1 MKICSQCNGAQPD
14 DAEFCA
20 LCGAPLTEQPA
31 EETAAPEAEPQTEEA
46 AAPEAEPQ
54 TEEAASQAT
63 KKVSTGL
70 VIALILVVLLVVAVI
85 VGKGR
90 YDQSQSQSPS
100 VQDGTS
106 VDLSGSLLL
115 GHHINAHGYGSY
127 SVHYEKNDE
136 GIMEYSYLN
145 ESGETVTMGEADVAE
160 KMDEVLAT
168 CGDMTLTNREL
179 QYYYEQQFYSFYS
192 MYSSYLSYFMN
203 TAQGLDEQ
211 LDLSGE
217 GTWQQSFLTGAVDM
231 FHQIA
236 ALCQQ
241 GQAEGFTLT
250 DEQQAQIDSATD
262 LQATAA
268 QYGYEDIKAFF
279 DDYMPPFATQES
291 YKKYVEQNLYANFY
305 ASYLSEQI
313 ELTDSEI
320 EAYYDE
326 NAETYASSYGI
337 TKLDKNVVN
346 VRHILI
352 QPESTMAEDGTS
364 TVTDEAWAAAEEEAQ
379 RIYQLWLDG
388 DATEES
394 FAQLAEEYTQ
404 DPGSQTTGG
413 LYEDVYPGQMVAEFN
428 DWCFA
433 DGRQVG
439 DHGVVKTS
447 YGYHI
452 MFFSGE
458 GDYIYWRMVAESQLR
473 SQKASEERNVLADG
487 YALMSDLSNAILMDA
502 TAPSAPVEA
511 VTE

>member
-20 LCGAPLTEQPA
+20 LCGAPLTQEPA
-31 EETAAPEAEPQTEEA
+31 EEASSAQETAVPEAEPQAEETEAPA
-46 AAPEAEPQ
+46 AK
-54 TEEAASQAT
+54 
-63 KKVSTGL
+63 KKVSPGL
-70 VIALILVVLLVVAVI
+70 IIALVLVVLLVVAVI
-85 VGKGR
+85 VGKGN
-90 YDQSQSQSPS
+90 YDQSQSQEPTT
-100 VQDGTS
+100 QDGTT
-106 VDLSGSLLL
+106 VDISGSLLL

-145 ESGETVTMGEADVAE
+145 ESGETVTMGEADVAA

-192 MYSSYLSYFMN
+192 MYSSYLAYFMN

-217 GTWQQSFLTGAVDM
+217 GTWQQSFLTGAIDM

-268 QYGYEDIKAFF
+268 QYGYEDLEAFF
-279 DDYMPPFATQES
+279 ADYMPPFATQES
-291 YKKYVEQNLYANFY
+291 YTKYVQENLYANFY
-305 ASYLSEQI
+305 ANYLADQI
-313 ELTDSEI
+313 ELSDSEI

-326 NAETYASSYGI
+326 NADTYQSTYGI

-352 QPESTMAEDGTS
+352 QPESTTADDGTS

-404 DPGSQTTGG
+404 DAGSQTTGG
-413 LYEDVYPGQMVAEFN
+413 LYEDVYPGQMVTEFN

-473 SQKASEERNVLADG
+473 SQRASEERSVLTEG
-487 YALMSDLSNAILMDA
+487 YDMTSDLANAILMDA
-502 TAPSAPVEA
+502 TAPTAPVEA